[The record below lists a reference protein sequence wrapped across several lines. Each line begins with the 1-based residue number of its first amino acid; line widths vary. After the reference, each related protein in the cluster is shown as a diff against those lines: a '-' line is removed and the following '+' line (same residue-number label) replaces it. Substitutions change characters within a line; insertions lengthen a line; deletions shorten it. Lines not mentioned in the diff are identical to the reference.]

1 MCCLSEVLGD
11 GRGRIALV
19 HPTLFMGK
27 GLACIQLIQR
37 PLLVL
42 VLGWR

>member
-1 MCCLSEVLGD
+1 MCCVSEVLGT

-19 HPTLFMGK
+19 HPALFMGK
-27 GLACIQLIQR
+27 GLAFIQLIQR

-42 VLGWR
+42 VLGWQ